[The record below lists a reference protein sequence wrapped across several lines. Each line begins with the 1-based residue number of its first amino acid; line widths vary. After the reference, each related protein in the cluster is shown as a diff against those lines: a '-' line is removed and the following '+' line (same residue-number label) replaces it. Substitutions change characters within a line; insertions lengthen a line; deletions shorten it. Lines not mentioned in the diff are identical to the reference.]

1 MAPPSD
7 ERQPLIHSQYI
18 TNPFHDQEIEPV
30 NTQPSNK
37 HVRRPHVFASQSQY
51 LSGDSF
57 ELMIYKESG
66 EYRVMKD
73 IYQGTMFTVK
83 LFTKYSPNPLLVLLD
98 PNETPVALLE
108 NVMSHDRWD
117 VSAIRE
123 SILDLEKVFSASEN
137 HTAVNVSLEDQR
149 SRFDHVDFQVKW
161 LDKTCIIYKG
171 DSSTVIAKN
180 GNKLS
185 VKVYP
190 NMNYAFVVTIFV
202 IIDAMK
208 FTEESVC
215 APLTMT
221 QPVSC
226 SHVIGLK
233 YSSEGLTSLLFEK
246 TENSAAGEY
255 SVSKAESRGERMFT
269 TRSHNT
275 TFHSQLKLL
284 DEDGKRIAMLRKK
297 NATGHSRWVVLRVDG
312 ENEASLKKVFSV
324 CKSQMIQRHMD
335 LNVIMGKG
343 SSAADFKVTGSWTDK
358 TCTISK
364 GQGDSSRKV
373 AQMRPLVYD
382 EGKFKV
388 DVYSNMDCAFV
399 VTLIAIVDAMK
410 SFSNL
415 KVAAGRAADFAVKLA
430 VGAACAAVAECV

>member
-1 MAPPSD
+1 M
-7 ERQPLIHSQYI
+7 H
-18 TNPFHDQEIEPV
+18 
-30 NTQPSNK
+30 
-37 HVRRPHVFASQSQY
+37 RP
-51 LSGDSF
+51 
-57 ELMIYKESG
+57 E
-66 EYRVMKD
+66 
-73 IYQGTMFTVK
+73 
-83 LFTKYSPNPLLVLLD
+83 
-98 PNETPVALLE
+98 
-108 NVMSHDRWD
+108 
-117 VSAIRE
+117 
-123 SILDLEKVFSASEN
+123 
-137 HTAVNVSLEDQR
+137 
-149 SRFDHVDFQVKW
+149 
-161 LDKTCIIYKG
+161 
-171 DSSTVIAKN
+171 N

-269 TRSHNT
+269 IRSHNT

-358 TCTISK
+358 TCTIST

-373 AQMRPLVYD
+373 AQVMRPLVND
-382 EGKFKV
+382 EGKFEV
-388 DVYSNMDCAFV
+388 DVYSNVDCAFV

-410 SFSNL
+410 SFNNL

>member
-1 MAPPSD
+1 M
-7 ERQPLIHSQYI
+7 H
-18 TNPFHDQEIEPV
+18 
-30 NTQPSNK
+30 
-37 HVRRPHVFASQSQY
+37 RP
-51 LSGDSF
+51 
-57 ELMIYKESG
+57 E
-66 EYRVMKD
+66 
-73 IYQGTMFTVK
+73 
-83 LFTKYSPNPLLVLLD
+83 
-98 PNETPVALLE
+98 
-108 NVMSHDRWD
+108 
-117 VSAIRE
+117 
-123 SILDLEKVFSASEN
+123 
-137 HTAVNVSLEDQR
+137 
-149 SRFDHVDFQVKW
+149 
-161 LDKTCIIYKG
+161 
-171 DSSTVIAKN
+171 N

-215 APLTMT
+215 APLIIP

-269 TRSHNT
+269 IRSHNT

-358 TCTISK
+358 TCTISR
-364 GQGDSSRKV
+364 GQGDSSTKV
-373 AQMRPLVYD
+373 AQVVSDTLPIVSYFMFVLIYLKLIGTALYSCRCVPWCTTS
-382 EGKFKV
+382 KFKV
-388 DVYSNMDCAFV
+388 DVYSNMDCAFA

>member
-1 MAPPSD
+1 M
-7 ERQPLIHSQYI
+7 H
-18 TNPFHDQEIEPV
+18 
-30 NTQPSNK
+30 
-37 HVRRPHVFASQSQY
+37 RPENGH
-51 LSGDSF
+51 
-57 ELMIYKESG
+57 
-66 EYRVMKD
+66 
-73 IYQGTMFTVK
+73 K
-83 LFTKYSPNPLLVLLD
+83 LP
-98 PNETPVALLE
+98 
-108 NVMSHDRWD
+108 
-117 VSAIRE
+117 
-123 SILDLEKVFSASEN
+123 
-137 HTAVNVSLEDQR
+137 
-149 SRFDHVDFQVKW
+149 
-161 LDKTCIIYKG
+161 
-171 DSSTVIAKN
+171 
-180 GNKLS
+180 

-208 FTEESVC
+208 FTEYVAFPPVMDQPSKESVC
-215 APLTMT
+215 APLIMP

-255 SVSKAESRGERMFT
+255 SVSKAESSGERMFT
-269 TRSHNT
+269 IRSHNT

-297 NATGHSRWVVLRVDG
+297 NATGHSRWVVFRVDG

-343 SSAADFKVTGSWTDK
+343 SSAANFKVTGSWTDK

-364 GQGDSSRKV
+364 GQGDSSAKV
-373 AQMRPLVYD
+373 AQVMRPLVYD

-430 VGAACAAVAECV
+430 VGAACAAVADFV

>member
-7 ERQPLIHSQYI
+7 ERQPLIHSRYI
-18 TNPFHDQEIEPV
+18 SQKSTNFFHDQEIEPV
-30 NTQPSNK
+30 KAQPSNI
-37 HVRRPHVFASQSQY
+37 HVLRPHVFGSQSQY
-51 LSGDSF
+51 ISGDSF
-57 ELMIYKESG
+57 DLMIYKESG

-73 IYQGTMFTVK
+73 IYEGTMFTVK

-108 NVMSHDRWD
+108 NVTSHDRWD

-123 SILDLEKVFSASEN
+123 SILDSEKVFSASGN
-137 HTAVNVSLEDQR
+137 HTAVNVSLEDER

-161 LDKTCIIYKG
+161 LAKTCIIYKG
-171 DSSTVIAKN
+171 DSSTVIAKMLRPEN
-180 GNKLS
+180 GHKLS

-208 FTEESVC
+208 FTEYVAFPPVMDQPSEESVC
-215 APLTMT
+215 APLIMP

-233 YSSEGLTSLLFEK
+233 YSSEGLTELIFEK

-269 TRSHNT
+269 VRSHNT

-297 NATGHSRWVVLRVDG
+297 NATGHSRWVVLCVDG

-364 GQGDSSRKV
+364 GQGDSSTKV
-373 AQMRPLVYD
+373 AQMRPLVND
-382 EGKFKV
+382 DF
-388 DVYSNMDCAFV
+388 DNLLLFQ
-399 VTLIAIVDAMK
+399 TLFLNSCI
-410 SFSNL
+410 
-415 KVAAGRAADFAVKLA
+415 
-430 VGAACAAVAECV
+430 CY